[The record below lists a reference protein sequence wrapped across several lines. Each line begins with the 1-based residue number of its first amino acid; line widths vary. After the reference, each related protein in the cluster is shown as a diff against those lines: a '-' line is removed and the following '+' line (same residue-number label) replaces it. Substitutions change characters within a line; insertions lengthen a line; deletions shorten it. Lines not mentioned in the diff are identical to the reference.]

1 MEIDRNRRSEEL
13 LKLGGDQ
20 KNLIFM
26 GSLPYKGE
34 SENFHFHGGGVLP
47 WEGRGVIFWGEVHA
61 TPLCK
66 LWEAFSQK
74 TIRQGLKT
82 DSINNI

>member
-34 SENFHFHGGGVLP
+34 SENFHFHGGGGARPERVGGNFL
-47 WEGRGVIFWGEVHA
+47 GRGSCH
-61 TPLCK
+61 TPL
-66 LWEAFSQK
+66 Q
-74 TIRQGLKT
+74 TMGGLLSKNDT
-82 DSINNI
+82 PGP

>member
-34 SENFHFHGGGVLP
+34 SENFHFHGGGGGP
-47 WEGRGVIFWGEVHA
+47 GPGG
-61 TPLCK
+61 
-66 LWEAFSQK
+66 
-74 TIRQGLKT
+74 GGG
-82 DSINNI
+82 

>member
-1 MEIDRNRRSEEL
+1 MWQYGLSRIWRNLHRDIEIDRNRRSQEL

-47 WEGRGVIFWGEVHA
+47 
-61 TPLCK
+61 
-66 LWEAFSQK
+66 
-74 TIRQGLKT
+74 
-82 DSINNI
+82 